1 MLFNIAAKV
10 QRKLFVVIARFNI
23 RCRFG
28 KFKATV
34 FERRVNDQ
42 GGAPHPRFAVDVN
55 IIFTPAIAV
64 GFGGYRIHGKA
75 RFFKNARH
83 LIRS

>member
-1 MLFNIAAKV
+1 MLLNIAAKV

-42 GGAPHPRFAVDVN
+42 RR
-55 IIFTPAIAV
+55 TP
-64 GFGGYRIHGKA
+64 
-75 RFFKNARH
+75 
-83 LIRS
+83 IRASRLT